1 MEAQNVYSFI
11 HPVMKL
17 KLLCLY
23 VNGTLHDSATIFKL
37 PKRHDYWKRL
47 MNHIPELPKG
57 DSLLVYKG
65 LILILPTICYL
76 VLHYI

>member
-1 MEAQNVYSFI
+1 
-11 HPVMKL
+11 MKL
-17 KLLCLY
+17 KLLCLS
-23 VNGTLHDSATIFKL
+23 VNGTLHDSGTIFKL

-65 LILILPTICYL
+65 VNINTAYHSLSGAAL
-76 VLHYI
+76 YIVKQITEL